1 MTLVVLAAG
10 LGSRYGGESKKQID
24 IIGENGEI
32 LMDYSI
38 FDAMRAGFDHIVLLI
53 KRKHAEIFRE
63 KVCAKFEGKIKVD
76 LAFQDDDAFCG
87 AYAMP
92 EERKKPWGTGHA
104 LLCCRDAVGNDNFA
118 VVNADDFY
126 GYNAYR
132 LAYEHLSHA
141 KKGEYAMIGYLVRNT
156 VTDEGGVS
164 RGVCVVSPDGY
175 LKHITETHEITKGPD
190 YIYYP
195 TPSGNVKLEP
205 DTVVSMNFFCFTPDF
220 FGILERG
227 FGDFLQENESNLNKC
242 EFYIPLAVQ
251 TAIDEGEKLR
261 VYSTPDKWFGVTYIT
276 DKPVVIE
283 GIAGLTDAG
292 LYPRKLW

>member
-24 IIGENGEI
+24 VIGENGEI

-38 FDAMRAGFDHIVLLI
+38 FDAMRAGFDRVVLLI
-53 KRKHAEIFRE
+53 KRKHEEIFRE
-63 KVCAKFEGKIKVD
+63 KVCSKFEGKIKVE

-87 AYAMP
+87 DIPMP
-92 EERKKPWGTGHA
+92 EDRKKPWGTGHA
-104 LLCCRDAVGNDNFA
+104 LLCCRDVVGKDNFA

-132 LAYEHLSHA
+132 LAFEHLSKA
-141 KKGEYAMIGYLVRNT
+141 KKGDYAMIGYLVRNT

-175 LKHITETHEITKGPD
+175 LKHITETHEITKGPG

-195 TPSGNVKLEP
+195 TAHADVKLDP

-227 FGDFLQENESNLNKC
+227 FTEFLRENKENLRKC
-242 EFYIPLAVQ
+242 EYYIPLAVQ
-251 TAIDEGEKLR
+251 IAVDTGENVR

-276 DKPVVIE
+276 DKPLVIE
-283 GIAGLTDAG
+283 GIAGLTEAG

>member
-38 FDAMRAGFDHIVLLI
+38 FDAIRAGFDHVVLLI
-53 KRKHAEIFRE
+53 KRKHEQIFLE
-63 KVCAKFEGKIKVD
+63 KVCPKFSDRVKID

-87 AYAMP
+87 EIPMP
-92 EERKKPWGTGHA
+92 EERNKPWGTGHA
-104 LLCCRDAVGNDNFA
+104 LLCCREAVGGDNFA
-118 VVNADDFY
+118 VINADDFY

-132 LAYEHLSHA
+132 LACEHLSSA
-141 KKGEYAMIGYLVRNT
+141 RAGEYAMIGYLIKNT

-164 RGVCVVSPDGY
+164 RGVCVVSPEGY
-175 LKHITETHEITKGPD
+175 LTHITETHEITKGPG

-195 TPSGNVKLEP
+195 TPAGNIKLDP

-220 FGILERG
+220 FETLENG
-227 FGDFLQENESNLNKC
+227 FHEFLKENESNLRKC
-242 EFYIPLAVQ
+242 EYYIPLAVQ
-251 TAIDEGEKLR
+251 SAIDKGARLR

-276 DKPVVIE
+276 DKPIVID
-283 GIAGLTDAG
+283 GIAKLTEAG
-292 LYPRKLW
+292 LYPLKLW